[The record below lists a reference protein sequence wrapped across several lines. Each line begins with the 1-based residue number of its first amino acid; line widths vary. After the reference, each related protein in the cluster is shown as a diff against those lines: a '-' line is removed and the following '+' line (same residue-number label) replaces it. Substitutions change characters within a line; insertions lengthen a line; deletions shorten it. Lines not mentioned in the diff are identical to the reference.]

1 MNQTTLKIDRD
12 VLEGLRVIAKENN
25 RSPQKQLQEIVSQ
38 ELNVIRRQEMA
49 DRVEASE
56 ALEGYAPLN
65 PHDSL
70 VYELR
75 QQWINGDISTED
87 SIRQLKEKYGM
98 ER

>member
-1 MNQTTLKIDRD
+1 M
-12 VLEGLRVIAKENN
+12 EGLRVIAKENS

-65 PHDSL
+65 PHDGL